1 MAIALCYQD
10 QRQSTDMWFED
21 KYRALFFI
29 DLESHE
35 TFAGSKNQDVGHF
48 RTLFFAS
55 ESMLVL

>member
-1 MAIALCYQD
+1 
-10 QRQSTDMWFED
+10 MWFED

-35 TFAGSKNQDVGHF
+35 TFAGLKNQDVGHF

-55 ESMLVL
+55 ESVLVL